1 MGGEDKVET
10 APAPRRLSHNEL
22 DMARQYSE
30 TSARIS
36 EVIERKKKGKKAD
49 AAEKAEEL
57 KKELEMWEHKV
68 SVEELCQKVKTHA
81 QDGLTN
87 QEAKIRLERD
97 GPNMLSPPKV
107 TPWYIKLLKQFLNFF
122 AILLQLAS
130 ALCFIAYGLD
140 QEAKD
145 NLYLGIVLYAV
156 VIITAIFSFFQ
167 EFKSEKTMEKFKN
180 FLPPKSVVRR
190 DGRVNEID
198 AADLVVGDVIEIK
211 LGDKIPADIRLVS
224 NQKLKVDNSP
234 LTGESEPIGRTV
246 DCTDENPL
254 ETKNLA
260 FFGTLAV
267 DGTCTGIV
275 VNTGDS
281 TVFGRI
287 AGLAAGSTAEVTT
300 LQLDIH
306 HFVII
311 VSSVAI
317 FLGVLFF
324 LIGVGKGTPIIA
336 NVVFCI
342 GIIVANV
349 PEGLLATVTVSL
361 TLSAKRM
368 AKKQV
373 LVKKLEAVETLGS
386 TTCICSDKTGTLT
399 QNRMTIVHVAYDR
412 QLHTTKTAATEATYD
427 QEHPCFKELFF
438 IGAVCAKA
446 VFDSKDMED
455 NPDKSIDD
463 RKVNG
468 DASEA
473 GILKFSEKL
482 SSVSDMRARNT
493 QVATIPF
500 NSANKFMVT
509 INQVAD
515 RKNSLRLC
523 MKGAPERVIDRCT
536 SILTSDG
543 VVPFDEASKKTI
555 NEQLAYM
562 MEQGERCLGFAR
574 IDLDPAQFPIDFEFD
589 TEEVNF
595 PMTGLTFVGLMALLD
610 PPREAVPD
618 AVLTCQMAGVK
629 VIMVTGDHPA
639 TAKSIAKQVNIIKDP
654 TAEDIAKERGISIDE
669 VDRTT
674 VKSIVVPGSQIKDL
688 EQDDWDRVLGHEQIV
703 FARTSPQQKLI
714 IVENNQRL
722 GNIVAVTGDGVNDS
736 PALKKANIGVA
747 MGIAGSDVSKEAADM
762 ILLDDNFA
770 SIVAGVEEG
779 RLIFDNLKKSIAYT
793 LTSNIPEITPFLA
806 FIIVQLPLP
815 LTTVLILCIDLGTDL
830 LPAISLA
837 YENPEADI
845 MKRPPR
851 NSRVDRLVNRRL
863 ISFSYLQIGV
873 IQALAGFYCYLVVL
887 GDFGLT
893 ANVLPML
900 DADAYIASPN
910 NEDKRW
916 MVVQRNR
923 IRGPATEAGWFDRE
937 TYKDYFVENN
947 PEPGFLV
954 QNGETSKDA
963 LQKDRSGVIFGSLLN
978 NDEQRYNMFKI
989 LAFELKKPPCVEF
1002 TCFDT
1007 DQNTGLQNPYDA
1019 CVNSPAGNEE
1029 LRIDN
1034 NNLTYESSDS
1044 IYNEDLV
1051 TEGSDEGEGC
1061 FDLYTVSQQDETLKF
1076 AQTAFFV
1083 CIVIVQMGGLLV
1095 CKTRLL
1101 SFFQQGMKNWVLN
1114 VGLIEEVLLCALL
1127 CYVPFIQTAFGT
1139 RPIRFVH
1146 WLPAI
1151 PFSIFIFVYDETRK
1165 YLIRLGDR
1173 TGNKLGVW
1181 LREFTY
1187 W

>member
-1 MGGEDKVET
+1 MGGEDRVE
-10 APAPRRLSHNEL
+10 AGAAPRRLSHNEL
-22 DMARQYSE
+22 EMARQYSE
-30 TSARIS
+30 TSARLS
-36 EVIERKKKGKKAD
+36 AAIERKNRGKKAAD
-49 AAEKAEEL
+49 ADKTEDL

-68 SVEELCQKVKTHA
+68 SVSELADRLKTNV
-81 QDGLTN
+81 DTGLSDA
-87 QEAKIRLERD
+87 EAKLRFERD
-97 GPNMLSPPKV
+97 GPNQLSPPKV
-107 TPWYIKLLKQFLNFF
+107 TPWWIKLGLQFLNFF
-122 AILLQLAS
+122 AILLQIAS
-130 ALCFIAYGLD
+130 ILCFIGFALD
-140 QEAKD
+140 NEARD

-180 FLPPKSVVRR
+180 FLPPKSVARR
-190 DGRVNEID
+190 NGKIVEID
-198 AADLVVGDVIEIK
+198 AITLVVGDVIEVK
-211 LGDKIPADIRLVS
+211 LGDKLPADIRLVS

-246 DCTDENPL
+246 DCTDDNPL

-275 VNTGDS
+275 VNTGDG

-287 AGLAAGSTAEVTT
+287 AGLAAGSTSEVTT

-306 HFVII
+306 HFVLII
-311 VSSVAI
+311 SSVAI

-324 LIGVGKGTPIIA
+324 IIGVIKGTRLIT

-368 AKKQV
+368 ARKQV

-399 QNRMTIVHVAYDR
+399 QNRMTIVHVAYDLE
-412 QLHTTKTAATEATYD
+412 LHTTKTAATEATFD
-427 QEHPCFKELFF
+427 TEDGCFKHLFY
-438 IGAVCAKA
+438 IAAVCGKA
-446 VFDSKDMED
+446 VFDAKDMDE
-455 NPDKSIDD
+455 NPEKSLDE

-473 GILKFSEKL
+473 GILKFCEKIR
-482 SSVSDMRARNT
+482 SVSDMRSKNS
-493 QVATIPF
+493 QVCTIPF
-500 NSANKFMVT
+500 NSANKFMIT
-509 INQVAD
+509 INKIAEEGS
-515 RKNSLRLC
+515 KLRLC
-523 MKGAPERVIDRCT
+523 MKGAPERVMERCST
-536 SILTSDG
+536 ILTKNG
-543 VVPFDEASKKTI
+543 VVPFDDKAKTTV
-555 NEQLAYM
+555 NEQLAFM
-562 MEQGERCLGFAR
+562 MERGERCLGFAKM
-574 IDLDPAQFPIDFEFD
+574 DLDPAKFPVNFAFD
-589 TEEVNF
+589 TEEINF
-595 PMTGLTFVGLMALLD
+595 PMDGLTFVGLMALLD
-610 PPREAVPD
+610 PPREAVPN
-618 AVLTCQMAGVK
+618 AVATCQTAGVK

-639 TAKSIAKQVNIIKDP
+639 TAKSIAKQVNIIQDH
-654 TAEDIAKERGISIDE
+654 TAEDIAKQRGISVSD
-669 VDRTT
+669 VDTST
-674 VKSIVVPGSQIKDL
+674 VKAIVVPGSQIKDL
-688 EQDDWDRVLGHEQIV
+688 EQDDWDRVLAHEQIV

-736 PALKKANIGVA
+736 PALKKANIGIA

-806 FIIVQLPLP
+806 FIIIQLPLP

-837 YENPEADI
+837 YEKAESDI

-851 NSRVDRLVNRRL
+851 NSKVDRLVNRRL
-863 ISFSYLQIGV
+863 ISFSYFQIGV

-893 ANVLPML
+893 ASILPFL
-900 DADAYIASPN
+900 DEEAYIASPN
-910 NEDKRW
+910 AADKHWLIAERP
-916 MVVQRNR
+916 REFGKSLTGN
-923 IRGPATEAGWFDRE
+923 WFD
-937 TYKDYFVENN
+937 VEDELFAKFFDEAQPSFLQQTD
-947 PEPGFLV
+947 PE
-954 QNGETSKDA
+954 
-963 LQKDRSGVIFGSLLN
+963 GVIVQETIKPENSDQLG
-978 NDEQRYNMFKI
+978 NMFRI
-989 LAFELKKPPCVEF
+989 ISAQTGRPPCVAF
-1002 TCFDT
+1002 TCQIGSQDPQLNNLECVT
-1007 DQNTGLQNPYDA
+1007 LSQQALENPGSVSQTIRMTVSLDALTNEDRDQNLINDQVPPN
-1019 CVNSPAGNEE
+1019 
-1029 LRIDN
+1029 
-1034 NNLTYESSDS
+1034 
-1044 IYNEDLV
+1044 
-1051 TEGSDEGEGC
+1051 GC
-1061 FDLYTVSQQDETLKF
+1061 FDVYSQSQQEEALRT

-1095 CKTRLL
+1095 CKTRVL
-1101 SFFQQGMKNWVLN
+1101 SFFRQGMTNWILN
-1114 VGLIEEVLLCALL
+1114 IGLVTEVALCAAL
-1127 CYVPFIQTAFGT
+1127 CYIPFIQTAFET
-1139 RPIRFVH
+1139 RPLRFVH

-1151 PFSIFIFVYDETRK
+1151 PFSFFIFFYDELRK
-1165 YLIRLGDR
+1165 LAIRLGDNR
-1173 TGNKLGVW
+1173 GNKFGIW
-1181 LREFTY
+1181 LRENTY

>member
-1 MGGEDKVET
+1 MGRDDITPGQ
-10 APAPRRLSHNEL
+10 PRRLSHNEL
-22 DMARQYSE
+22 EMARQYSE

-36 EVIERKKKGKKAD
+36 EIIERRNAGKKETKGQD
-49 AAEKAEEL
+49 DL

-68 SVEELCQKVKTHA
+68 SVSELCSKLHTDPEKGISEA
-81 QDGLTN
+81 
-87 QEAKIRLERD
+87 EAKIRLERD

-107 TPWYIKLLKQFLNFF
+107 TPWYVKLLWQFLNFF
-122 AILLQLAS
+122 ALLLQVAS
-130 ALCFIAYGLD
+130 ILCFVGYGLD
-140 QEAKD
+140 REAVD
-145 NLYLGIVLYAV
+145 NLYLGIVLYCV
-156 VIITAIFSFFQ
+156 VVITAIFTFLQ

-180 FLPPKSVVRR
+180 FLPPKSVCRR
-190 DGRVNEID
+190 GGKIIEVD
-198 AADLVVGDVIEIK
+198 ASTLVVGDIIDVK

-246 DCTDENPL
+246 DCTDDNPL

-267 DGTCTGIV
+267 DGTCTGVV
-275 VNTGDS
+275 VNTGDD

-287 AGLAAGSTAEVTT
+287 AGLAAGSVSEVTT
-300 LQLDIH
+300 LQVDIH

-311 VSSVAI
+311 ISSVAI

-324 LIGVGKGTPIIA
+324 IIGLIKGTPVIT

-399 QNRMTIVHVAYDR
+399 QNRMTIVHVAYDK
-412 QLHTTKTAATEATYD
+412 QLHTTKTAATEATLD
-427 QEHPCFKELFF
+427 LEDPCFKELFF
-438 IGAVCAKA
+438 IGACCGKA
-446 VFDSKDMED
+446 VFDAKDMEEF
-455 NPDKSIDD
+455 PDKSIDE

-473 GILKFSEKL
+473 GILKFSEKIR
-482 SSVSDMRARNT
+482 SVSEMRNRNK
-493 QVATIPF
+493 QVCTIPF
-500 NSANKFMVT
+500 NSANKFMIT
-509 INQVAD
+509 INKVAD
-515 RKNSLRLC
+515 QGERLRIL
-523 MKGAPERVIDRCT
+523 MKGAPERVMDRCT
-536 SILTSDG
+536 TILTKDG
-543 VVPFDEASKKTI
+543 ILPFDDAAKSVI
-555 NEQLAYM
+555 NEQLAFM
-562 MEQGERCLGFAR
+562 MERGERCLGFAR
-574 IDLDPAQFPIDFEFD
+574 LDLDPSEYPVNFAFD
-589 TEEVNF
+589 TEEINF
-595 PMTGLTFVGLMALLD
+595 PMNGLTFVGLMALLD

-618 AVLTCQMAGVK
+618 AVATCQTAGVK

-639 TAKSIAKQVNIIKDP
+639 TAKSIAKQVNIIQSP
-654 TAEDIAKERGISIDE
+654 TAEDVAKERGIPVDE
-669 VDRTT
+669 VDR
-674 VKSIVVPGSQIKDL
+674 SDIHAIVVPGSQIKDL
-688 EQDDWDRVLGHEQIV
+688 EQDDWDRILAHDQIV

-736 PALKKANIGVA
+736 PALKKANIGIA
-747 MGIAGSDVSKEAADM
+747 MGISGSDVSKEAADM

-770 SIVAGVEEG
+770 SIVNGVEEG

-806 FIIVQLPLP
+806 FIIVQIPLP

-837 YENPEADI
+837 YENPESDI
-845 MKRPPR
+845 MRRPPR
-851 NSRVDRLVNRRL
+851 DSRVDRLVNRRL
-863 ISFSYLQIGV
+863 ISFSYFQIGV

-893 ANVLPML
+893 ASILPFL
-900 DADAYIASPN
+900 DEDAYIASPKS
-910 NEDKRW
+910 EDKRF
-916 MVVQRNR
+916 MIVERKRQF
-923 IRGPATEAGWFDRE
+923 GKAESGLWFDEDEFSRFFKE
-937 TYKDYFVENN
+937 EVDGFEKQSEDNGLEFKDLIEN
-947 PEPGFLV
+947 E
-954 QNGETSKDA
+954 D
-963 LQKDRSGVIFGSLLN
+963 
-978 NDEQRYNMFKI
+978 QRANMFKI
-989 LAFELKKPPCVEF
+989 IGNVRKTPPCLAF
-1002 TCFDT
+1002 TC
-1007 DQNTGLQNPYDA
+1007 QNGAVSNDFSCFSASSPGGVTVTIDA
-1019 CVNSPAGNEE
+1019 LTNED
-1029 LRIDN
+1029 RG
-1034 NNLTYESSDS
+1034 
-1044 IYNEDLV
+1044 NEDLFNDNV
-1051 TEGSDEGEGC
+1051 EEGEGDGQGC
-1061 FDLYTVSQQDETLKF
+1061 FDVYTKNQQSEGLKT

-1101 SFFQQGMKNWVLN
+1101 SFFKQGMKNWILN
-1114 VGLIEEVLLCALL
+1114 LGLLTEVALCALL
-1127 CYVPFIQTAFGT
+1127 CYVPFINTAFQT
-1139 RPIRFVH
+1139 RSLRFVH

-1151 PFSIFIFVYDETRK
+1151 PFSVFIFCYDELRK
-1165 YLIRLGDR
+1165 FGIRLGDDK
-1173 TGNKLGVW
+1173 GNKFGIW
-1181 LREFTY
+1181 LRDNTY

>member
-1 MGGEDKVET
+1 MGGEDNVE
-10 APAPRRLSHNEL
+10 PAAAHRPLSHNEL
-22 DMARQYSE
+22 EMARQYSE
-30 TSARIS
+30 TSARLS
-36 EVIERKKKGKKAD
+36 AAIERKKGGKKTD
-49 AAEKAEEL
+49 AEKTDEL

-68 SVEELCQKVKTHA
+68 PVEELCSRLQTDA
-81 QDGLTN
+81 INGLTAAEA
-87 QEAKIRLERD
+87 QERLERD
-97 GPNMLSPPKV
+97 GPNLLSPPKV
-107 TPWYIKLLKQFLNFF
+107 TPWWVKLALQFINFF
-122 AILLQLAS
+122 AILLQIAS
-130 ALCFIAYGLD
+130 ILCFIGYGLD
-140 QEAKD
+140 NEAVD
-145 NLYLGIVLYAV
+145 NLYLGIVLYVV
-156 VIITAIFSFFQ
+156 VIVTAIFSFFQ

-190 DGRVNEID
+190 DGKLNEID
-198 AADLVVGDVIEIK
+198 AVNLVVGDIIEVK
-211 LGDKIPADIRLVS
+211 LGDKIPADIRLCA

-246 DCTDENPL
+246 DCTDDNPL

-267 DGTCTGIV
+267 DGTCTGVV
-275 VNTGDS
+275 VNTGDG

-287 AGLAAGSTAEVTT
+287 AGLAAGSVSDTTT
-300 LQLDIH
+300 LQIDIH
-306 HFVII
+306 HFVLI
-311 VSSVAI
+311 VSSFAI

-324 LIGVGKGTPIIA
+324 IIGLFKGTAIIT
-336 NVVFCI
+336 NIVFCI

-368 AKKQV
+368 ARKQV

-399 QNRMTIVHVAYDR
+399 QNRMTIVHVAYDLN
-412 QLHTTKTAATEATYD
+412 LHTTKTAATEATFD
-427 QEHPCFKELFF
+427 LDDPCFKELFY
-438 IGAVCAKA
+438 IGTICAKA
-446 VFDSKDMED
+446 VFDAKDMEEF
-455 NPDKSIDD
+455 PDKSVDE

-473 GILKFSEKL
+473 GILKFSEKIT
-482 SSVSDMRARNT
+482 SVSDMRDKNT
-493 QVATIPF
+493 QVSTIPF

-509 INQVAD
+509 INKVAEAGD
-515 RKNSLRLC
+515 RLRLC

-536 SILTSDG
+536 TILTSEG
-543 VVPFDEASKKTI
+543 IKEMDEACKATV
-555 NEQLAYM
+555 NEQLTYM
-562 MEQGERCLGFAR
+562 MERGERVLGFAKL
-574 IDLDPAQFPIDFEFD
+574 DLDPTEYPMDFEFD
-589 TEEVNF
+589 VEELNF
-595 PMTGLTFVGLMALLD
+595 PITGLTFVGLMSLLD
-610 PPREAVPD
+610 PPREAVPA
-618 AVLTCQMAGVK
+618 AVATCQTAGVK

-654 TAEDIAKERGISIDE
+654 TAEDIAKSRGIPLEE
-669 VDRTT
+669 VDRSE
-674 VKSIVVPGSQIKDL
+674 VNAIVVPGSQIKDL
-688 EQDDWDRVLGHEQIV
+688 EEDDWDRILGHDQIV

-806 FIIVQLPLP
+806 FIIVQIPAP

-837 YENPEADI
+837 YENAESDI
-845 MKRPPR
+845 MRRPPR
-851 NSRVDRLVNRRL
+851 DSRVDRLVNWRL
-863 ISFSYLQIGV
+863 ISFSYFQIGV

-887 GDFGLT
+887 GDYGLT
-893 ANVLPML
+893 ANILPML
-900 DADAYIASPN
+900 DRNANFASPKKAEKRWLYVTRPRRFGRALN
-910 NEDKRW
+910 SSWFDNEDEDSLFLRFFKSPPPPGFITQDG
-916 MVVQRNR
+916 V
-923 IRGPATEAGWFDRE
+923 RGLEFFQTIKP
-937 TYKDYFVENN
+937 ENN
-947 PEPGFLV
+947 V
-954 QNGETSKDA
+954 Q
-963 LQKDRSGVIFGSLLN
+963 LR
-978 NDEQRYNMFKI
+978 NMFKI
-989 LAFELKKPPCVEF
+989 LATELRRPPC
-1002 TCFDT
+1002 
-1007 DQNTGLQNPYDA
+1007 LPYS
-1019 CVNSPAGNEE
+1019 CEIGGQV
-1029 LRIDN
+1029 IN
-1034 NNLTYESSDS
+1034 NNTRCITEASTYGQTFDITFESLTSENRDYPEND
-1044 IYNEDLV
+1044 IE
-1051 TEGSDEGEGC
+1051 EGEGDLQGC
-1061 FDLYTVSQQDETLKF
+1061 FDLYSENQQSETLKF

-1095 CKTRLL
+1095 CKTRVL
-1101 SFFQQGMKNWVLN
+1101 SLFRQGMKNMVLN
-1114 VGLIEEVLLCALL
+1114 VGLVEEVALCAAL
-1127 CYVPFIQTAFGT
+1127 CYIPFIQSAFST
-1139 RPIRFVH
+1139 RPLRFVH

-1151 PFSIFIFVYDETRK
+1151 PFSVFIFLYDETRK
-1165 YLIRLGDR
+1165 FLIRLGDN

-1181 LREFTY
+1181 VRANTY